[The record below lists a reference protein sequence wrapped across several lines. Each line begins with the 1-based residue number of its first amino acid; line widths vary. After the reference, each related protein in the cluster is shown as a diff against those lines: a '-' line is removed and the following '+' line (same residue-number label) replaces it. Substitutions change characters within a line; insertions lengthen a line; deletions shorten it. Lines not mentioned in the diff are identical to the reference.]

1 MITRKDRILGGLLGA
16 AIGDSMGAA
25 TEFMTIDQIKEWF
38 GGRVTTY
45 VDLPDHMF
53 LKGTVKGM
61 VTDDFSFGHYTALP
75 MIEKKQK
82 MCDAVAIEGLLNWN
96 SDPLY
101 SQCAGPTT
109 RITIARLRGIDI
121 PLPPARLCMNQKV
134 TNGGGM
140 KAGIV
145 GLFNPGDVDA
155 AIEDALTM
163 CRVTHDTTLALSA
176 GCAIAAA
183 TAKAFEEG
191 VSYLELIQAGI
202 YGAERGF
209 ARAVE
214 LGAKPAAGC
223 NIAKKIALAAEL
235 GLRHQGDFDGAMRR
249 IADII
254 GCGLYAYESI
264 PAAFGFI
271 AACKGHALDTI
282 YMAVNCGDDTDTV
295 ACMAG
300 YIVGAFNGA
309 DAYPE
314 AHRKLIN
321 SANGYDLE
329 KMAADIDAM
338 I

>member
-314 AHRKLIN
+314 AHLKLIN